1 MVLKKREPKIGR
13 AIDPL
18 GNPSESV
25 AKAHALLKQAVEKSY
40 QVPNDVVV
48 AITDAHHSVSQNN
61 GGFTDAE
68 LETRFWNAYGLLSSI
83 KPVEMARRRYK
94 SWFYVLLVMLLG
106 FQLYYLAGSLI
117 NKRLSDIEAEWQRPP
132 TPLAQAA
139 ASQAAPSQPAAAA
152 PAPVDSAALADAWA
166 QLRRRATTKA
176 NYVLGAAMMPWFTE
190 FPADPP
196 RPADTAAADAP
207 RRVFSADIEL
217 AARNYMKMKGELEV
231 VLCSLS
237 GYILPLLYGALGAF
251 AFILR
256 KLSDPVGKLT
266 YAYDTRVSY
275 TLRVH
280 IGALGGLAV
289 GWFINGNS
297 PISGLGGSA
306 ASGLVALSPLA
317 LAFVA
322 GYGSDLLFTALDKV
336 VAAFSPLPASQ
347 AVQKTE
353 TTFGGMTVTT
363 ETQREARVASGA
375 VSAPVLPEPEATP
388 EPGKTA
394 EPAHVK
400 PAEHPKTAEHVKPH
414 EPRPKAA

>member
-1 MVLKKREPKIGR
+1 MMVLKRNKHSKIGHEV
-13 AIDPL
+13 DPL

-25 AKAHALLKQAVEKSY
+25 AKAHALLKCAVEKSF

-48 AITDAHHSVSQNN
+48 AITDAHHSVTRS
-61 GGFTDAE
+61 GGFADAE

-83 KPVEMARRRYK
+83 KPVEEARARYK
-94 SWFYVLLVMLLG
+94 RQFYGLLAALLL
-106 FQLYYLAGSLI
+106 FQLYFLAGSLVS
-117 NKRLSDIEAEWQRPP
+117 KRLTDVEAEWRN
-132 TPLAQAA
+132 L
-139 ASQAAPSQPAAAA
+139 PAAAQQA
-152 PAPVDSAALADAWA
+152 GSNQSDEWNR
-166 QLRRRATTKA
+166 LRRRATAQA
-176 NYVLGAAMMPWFTE
+176 NYALALHLLPVFKPFRQDELQFGANEMAYYEQHNIGPELQEFT
-190 FPADPP
+190 
-196 RPADTAAADAP
+196 
-207 RRVFSADIEL
+207 
-217 AARNYMKMKGELEV
+217 RNYMKLKGELEV
-231 VLCSLS
+231 ALCSLS

-297 PISGLGGSA
+297 PITGLGGSA

-322 GYGSDLLFTALDKV
+322 GYASDLLFTALDKV

-347 AVQKTE
+347 ASSKTE
-353 TTFGGMTVTT
+353 TTYGGMTVTT
-363 ETQREARVASGA
+363 ETQREARVAGSS
-375 VSAPVLPEPEATP
+375 VSAPVLPEPEKADLGKVV
-388 EPGKTA
+388 EPDLA
-394 EPAHVK
+394 K
-400 PAEHPKTAEHVKPH
+400 PP
-414 EPRPKAA
+414 EPRPRAA